1 MTAKRLRVSSNCS
14 MLGHRWG
21 CGEEERA
28 SLVCCFQFSACAS
41 VCERVCR
48 ERRLMD
54 FRCTEL
60 ELLELLVHNALSLL
74 VYIFFFVFF

>member
-1 MTAKRLRVSSNCS
+1 
-14 MLGHRWG
+14 
-21 CGEEERA
+21 
-28 SLVCCFQFSACAS
+28 
-41 VCERVCR
+41 
-48 ERRLMD
+48 MD